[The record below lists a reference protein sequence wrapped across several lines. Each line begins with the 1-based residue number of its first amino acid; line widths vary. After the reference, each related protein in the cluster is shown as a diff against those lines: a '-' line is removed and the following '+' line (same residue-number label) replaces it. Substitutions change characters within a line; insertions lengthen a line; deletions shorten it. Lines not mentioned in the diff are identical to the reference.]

1 MKRLIAILAGL
12 GTVHIL
18 ARTATYGAAV
28 NADTTLHLSTALN
41 FLAGEGWR
49 DFTGVQAVEWP
60 PGFTLLLAFGGLLG
74 IEPWAAG
81 RLLNAAAFGLTI
93 HAAGDYLTRNLRSR
107 GLALA
112 AAMAI
117 AASLP
122 LTYFA
127 SYCITEPLFV
137 LFALLALIQ
146 LATFLQR
153 GERRPLWWAA
163 VFTALAALTRY
174 PGVVLIGTGVLL
186 LLVRRPCRLKD
197 AIVFGAVSSLPLA
210 GVLTRNWTVS
220 GTLTGRRDG
229 SDQSLA
235 EGLSQVAEVFREW
248 VVPPNAPDGLAY
260 LLWLAVGLVG
270 LAGAVVVLRPTARW
284 SSCAPPRG
292 GRPAPHRAVGRRSF
306 SERSP

>member
-1 MKRLIAILAGL
+1 MKRLITILAGL

-18 ARTATYGAAV
+18 VRTATYGAAV

-60 PGFTLLLAFGGLLG
+60 PKFTLLLAFGGLLG

-93 HAAGDYLTRNLRSR
+93 HAASDYLHSNLRSR

-163 VFTALAALTRY
+163 VFTALTALTRY
-174 PGVVLIGTGVLL
+174 PGVVLIGTGVL

-270 LAGAVVVLRPTARW
+270 LAGAV
-284 SSCAPPRG
+284 
-292 GRPAPHRAVGRRSF
+292 GRRSL